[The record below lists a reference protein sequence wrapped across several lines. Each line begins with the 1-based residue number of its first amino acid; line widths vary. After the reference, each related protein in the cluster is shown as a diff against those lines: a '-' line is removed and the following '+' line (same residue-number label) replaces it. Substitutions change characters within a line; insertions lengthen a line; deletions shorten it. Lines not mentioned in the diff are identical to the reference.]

1 MRLALWDLEL
11 IPSHFFMFVLSN
23 TESKTSTLQEVATRI
38 NHIEDK
44 KTQRDVIESTFILA
58 GLVLE
63 QEKIQRLLRRDIMR
77 DSVTYQLIKEEGAEE
92 NTRKI
97 AINMLQEGISIE
109 LIAKTTGLTVEEVQQ
124 LKSNQADNQ
133 PE

>member
-109 LIAKTTGLTVEEVQQ
+109 LVAKTTGLTVEEVQQ
-124 LKSNQADNQ
+124 LQSNQADNQ